1 MNAMV
6 SLFHRGG
13 GLAQL
18 IPGLCVVLIIAAC
31 AMLLRGIPGLSTL
44 SPLIIAVS
52 MGILLGH
59 ICSLPATCQ
68 PGLAFAGRRLLRF
81 AIVLLG
87 FQLTASQIGAIGL
100 EGIASVVIVV
110 AVTFI
115 ATGLL
120 GKVLGVDATLT
131 SLIAAGT
138 SICGASAVAAMSTV
152 NGAND
157 EDVTYSIA
165 VVTAF
170 GTVLMFLLP
179 IAGHSLGLDG
189 REFGVWV
196 GASVHEV
203 AQVTGTAFQFS
214 NLAGETGVVIKL
226 ARVVL
231 LAPLVMI
238 CVWWLRQRNS
248 PVAHESA
255 SPGFPFFVL
264 GFILAAILNSIF
276 PVTPD
281 IRAGLMTVTSFMMS
295 TALAALGLNV
305 RIEKLKVKGVRPL
318 ALGALST
325 ILIVGL
331 SLGLIMVEALHAH

>member
-1 MNAMV
+1 MNEMV
-6 SLFHRGG
+6 SLFKRRGG
-13 GLAQL
+13 LSQL
-18 IPGLCVVLIIAAC
+18 IPGLSVVLIIAAS
-31 AMLLRGIPGLSTL
+31 AMLLRRFPGLSTL

-52 MGILLGH
+52 IGILLGH
-59 ICSLPATCQ
+59 IYSLPASCQ
-68 PGLAFAGRRLLRF
+68 TGVAFASRRLLRF

-87 FQLTASQIGAIGL
+87 FQLSASQIAAIGL
-100 EGIASVVIVV
+100 EGIATVVVVV

-115 ATGLL
+115 AVGWL

-170 GTVLMFLLP
+170 GTILMFLLP

-189 REFGVWV
+189 REFGVWA

-203 AQVTGTAFQFS
+203 AQVTGSAFQFS
-214 NLAGETGVVIKL
+214 NVAGETGVVIKL
-226 ARVVL
+226 TRVVM

-238 CVWWLRQRNS
+238 CAWWLRQRNS
-248 PVAHESA
+248 PEAYEGT

-276 PVTPD
+276 PMTAD
-281 IRAGLMTVTSFMMS
+281 IRAGLMTVTSFLMS
-295 TALAALGLNV
+295 MALAALGLNV
-305 RIEKLKVKGVRPL
+305 RIEKLKAKGLRPL

-331 SLGLIMVEALHAH
+331 SLGLVMAEAWHAH

>member
-6 SLFHRGG
+6 SLFHRRG

-18 IPGLCVVLIIAAC
+18 IPGLCAVLIIAAC
-31 AMLLRGIPGLSTL
+31 AMFLRGIPGLSTL

-52 MGILLGH
+52 IGILLGH
-59 ICSLPATCQ
+59 ILHLPTTYQ
-68 PGLAFAGRRLLRF
+68 PGVAFAGRRLLRF
-81 AIVLLG
+81 AIILLG
-87 FQLTASQIGAIGL
+87 FQLSASQIAAIGV
-100 EGIASVVIVV
+100 EGIATVVIVV
-110 AVTFI
+110 AATFI
-115 ATGLL
+115 AVSWL
-120 GKVLGVDATLT
+120 GKILRVDATLT

-152 NGAND
+152 NGAHE

-170 GTVLMFLLP
+170 GTALMFLLP

-189 REFGVWV
+189 CEFGVWA

-214 NLAGETGVVIKL
+214 NIAGETGVIIKL
-226 ARVVL
+226 TRVVM

-238 CVWWLRQRNS
+238 FAWWLRRRNS
-248 PVAHESA
+248 PEALEGA
-255 SPGFPFFVL
+255 SPGFPFFVV

-276 PVTPD
+276 PLTSD
-281 IRAGLMTVTSFMMS
+281 IRAGLMNVTSFMMS
-295 TALAALGLNV
+295 MALAALGLNV
-305 RIEKLKVKGVRPL
+305 RIQKLKAKGVRPL

-325 ILIVGL
+325 MLIVGL
-331 SLGLIMVEALHAH
+331 SLGLIMAEAMYAH